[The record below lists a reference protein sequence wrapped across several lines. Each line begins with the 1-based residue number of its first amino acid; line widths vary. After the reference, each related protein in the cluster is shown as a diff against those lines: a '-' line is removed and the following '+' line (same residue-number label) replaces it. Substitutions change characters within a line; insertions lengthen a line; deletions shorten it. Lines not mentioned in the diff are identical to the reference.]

1 MAQREIEVILVRQ
14 LASYLAVP
22 IFVVDPE
29 GTMLFYNEPAEELLG
44 RRFED
49 AGEMPQGVWT
59 TVFQQTEEDGT
70 PIAPENLPL
79 VIALREH
86 RPHSRPLSIIA
97 LDGIRRRI
105 VVTAFPLIGQSG
117 RLLGGVAILWAANR
131 AGPAR

>member
-1 MAQREIEVILVRQ
+1 MKQKEIEVILVRQ

-22 IFVVDPE
+22 IFVVDPD

-49 AGEMPQGVWT
+49 AGEMPKDVWA

-79 VIALREH
+79 VVAMREN
-86 RPHSRPLSIIA
+86 RPHTRALTIIG
-97 LDGIRRRI
+97 LDGVRRRLI
-105 VVTAFPLIGQSG
+105 VTAFPLIGQSG
-117 RLLGGVAILWAANR
+117 RHLGGVAILWAAREN
-131 AGPAR
+131 AAR